1 MTCSLP
7 GSSVHGILQAGIL
20 EWVAISFSRRSFWSR
35 DQTQSPALQ
44 ANSLPSELP
53 GNPNDIIILT
63 VICGSQVSGG
73 QKEVGKDVM
82 KHGNW
87 ALFLLQRQAGLT
99 EILSALRD
107 SNLVKKR
114 SEVHQ
119 ITMLQKDFA
128 THHTDSTQSS
138 LSGDS
143 YSPFASKAI
152 SNINRFI
159 IFWVIHSS
167 PHLHPPQNFIKDRNS
182 SLSLEL

>member
-1 MTCSLP
+1 MGC
-7 GSSVHGILQAGIL
+7 HFFLQEIFL
-20 EWVAISFSRRSFWSR
+20 KR

-63 VICGSQVSGG
+63 VICGSQISGG
-73 QKEVGKDVM
+73 QKEVGKC
-82 KHGNW
+82 NETW
-87 ALFLLQRQAGLT
+87 
-99 EILSALRD
+99 ELSTVPSSETGWSHRNSLC
-107 SNLVKKR
+107 SQGFQPSKKR
-114 SEVHQ
+114 SQVHQ

-138 LSGDS
+138 FSRDS

-167 PHLHPPQNFIKDRNS
+167 SHPHPPQNFIKDRNS